1 MVDIKTIKPG
11 DRIQQNYC
19 NRRIGTVI
27 KVFSPYG
34 DPDGP
39 MGVNYQLDGEDF
51 DDSWDWPDSLT
62 LVESKPEQL
71 KEQLM
76 EISMDKQYRTR
87 SGKNVVIYTTDRKH
101 DGGFT
106 VVGGIVEDNGEHSV
120 EYWKSDGS
128 VLNNGVENQYDLI
141 EYNPT
146 QDLKLDQP
154 IWVRNSPT
162 GRWVPRHFASVDVR
176 GKVMCWD
183 DGCTSFTA
191 TAKYSKSAWDYWTAT
206 KPE

>member
-1 MVDIKTIKPG
+1 MVDIDKVKIG
-11 DRIQQNYC
+11 DKLKYNTGSLRNQVVSVIGFTRHYEGIQFTTDSGYESHC
-19 NRRIGTVI
+19 YP
-27 KVFSPYG
+27 SS
-34 DPDGP
+34 
-39 MGVNYQLDGEDF
+39 F
-51 DDSWDWPDSLT
+51 DY
-62 LVESKPEQL
+62 VEQPEQP

-76 EISMDKQYRTR
+76 KISMDKQYRTR

-128 VLNNGVENQYDLI
+128 VLGSGVENRYDLI
-141 EYNPT
+141 EYNPA

-162 GRWVPRHFASVDVR
+162 GRWVPRHFANVDER
-176 GKVMCWD
+176 GRVMCWD
-183 DGCTSFTA
+183 AGATSHSC
-191 TAKYSKSAWDYWTAT
+191 KQYDKSVWYYWTAT

>member
-1 MVDIKTIKPG
+1 MVDIDKVKIGDKLKYNTGSLRNQVVSVIGFTRHYEGIKFITDSGYESHCYPSSFDYVEQPG
-11 DRIQQNYC
+11 QQ
-19 NRRIGTVI
+19 
-27 KVFSPYG
+27 
-34 DPDGP
+34 
-39 MGVNYQLDGEDF
+39 
-51 DDSWDWPDSLT
+51 
-62 LVESKPEQL
+62 
-71 KEQLM
+71 KEQPVK
-76 EISMDKQYRTR
+76 ISMDKQYRTR
-87 SGKNVVIYTTDRKH
+87 GGKKVVIYTTDRKH
-101 DGGFT
+101 GGGFT

-128 VLNNGVENQYDLI
+128 VLNNGVENQCDLI

-162 GRWVPRHFASVDVR
+162 GRWVPRHFASVDGR

-183 DGCTSFTA
+183 DGATSHSC
-191 TAKYSKSAWDYWTAT
+191 KQYDKSVWDYWTAT